1 MIEPLT
7 QSSKEAFGFKVTGM
21 LTADDMVGVGQCI
34 EAQIAANGMPIGLLV
49 DLSEMQGAT
58 WAARWEEMRF
68 LQTHSDRIVRLAVV
82 SDDQWEDI
90 KEMTLVATA
99 AMQAETRYFLSTEA
113 LHAWHWAKHGDPG
126 EGVPVRVMYP
136 GKGLF
141 GDYTPEYVG
150 I

>member
-1 MIEPLT
+1 
-7 QSSKEAFGFKVTGM
+7 
-21 LTADDMVGVGQCI
+21 
-34 EAQIAANGMPIGLLV
+34 
-49 DLSEMQGAT
+49 
-58 WAARWEEMRF
+58 
-68 LQTHSDRIVRLAVV
+68 V